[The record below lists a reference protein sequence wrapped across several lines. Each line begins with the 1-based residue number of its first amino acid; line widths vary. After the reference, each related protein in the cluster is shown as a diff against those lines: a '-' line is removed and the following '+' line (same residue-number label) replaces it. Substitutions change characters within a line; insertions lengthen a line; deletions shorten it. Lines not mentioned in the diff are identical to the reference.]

1 MRPCVS
7 RARCVGFIAFESNFM
22 SRSISFLPASLCV
35 LFLTVSSVAFAT
47 PQAFHELEDAAV
59 AQAKVWQ
66 SGGRARPLM
75 SSDGKIVFAFGQSM
89 PKLTCSPGRAC
100 DVEMEPGEKVKT
112 VILAD
117 KVNWA
122 WEGAESVEKGKT
134 IQHLVF
140 QPRDKELETNVIV
153 TTDRRTYHI
162 RLFSPKIE
170 GDYLNRAG
178 FYYPSDLVSSWS
190 EKMGVE
196 AAATVKEESSNVMPG
211 PVSPLKLAFDYRILG
226 DATFMPVRIF
236 NDGERVY
243 MEMPDSL
250 RTGEHPVF
258 MLIDEKGNEM
268 VVNYRREID
277 QSTNRI
283 HYVVDKLFNKGEL
296 RMGSEVVKIS
306 WKRQEKSWWKSLM
319 NSAN

>member
-1 MRPCVS
+1 
-7 RARCVGFIAFESNFM
+7 M
-22 SRSISFLPASLCV
+22 SRFYSLSLCV
-35 LFLTVSSVAFAT
+35 GLIFSVAAGSVLAA
-47 PQAFHELEDAAV
+47 PQVFHELEDAAV
-59 AQAKVWQ
+59 AQAKLWQ

-140 QPRDKELETNVIV
+140 QPRDKDLETNVIV
-153 TTDRRTYHI
+153 TTDRRTYHV
-162 RLFSPKIE
+162 RLFSPKVE

-178 FYYPSDLVSSWS
+178 FYYPSDLVSSWA
-190 EKMGVE
+190 EKMGAE
-196 AAATVKEESSNVMPG
+196 ASATAKEESSSVMPAA
-211 PVSPLKLAFDYRILG
+211 VSPMKLAFDYRING
-226 DATFMPVRIF
+226 DADFTPVRVF

-243 MEMPDSL
+243 MEMPDNL
-250 RTGEHPVF
+250 RTGENPVF

-277 QSTNRI
+277 PSTNRI

-296 RMGSEVVKIS
+296 RMGPNVVKIS
-306 WKRQEKSWWKSLM
+306 WKRQEKNWWSSAPKSI
-319 NSAN
+319 N